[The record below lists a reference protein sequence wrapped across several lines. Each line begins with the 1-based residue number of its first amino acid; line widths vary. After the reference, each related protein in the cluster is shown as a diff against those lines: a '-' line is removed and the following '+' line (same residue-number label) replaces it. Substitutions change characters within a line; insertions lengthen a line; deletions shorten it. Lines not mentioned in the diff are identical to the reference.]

1 MGLANKVN
9 GSGRQ
14 TVAEGINTKEL
25 EYFKAKE
32 LIGSDRFPIR
42 LKGFFTQTGNK
53 YGESITVVTDGF
65 GINLPK
71 RYVEMFKSFNDE
83 EIEQLK
89 AGCLAIAGISE
100 FDGKNGKTVTID
112 FVDMEPEEL
121 PFK

>member
-9 GSGRQ
+9 STGRQ

-32 LIGSDRFPIR
+32 LIGSDKFPIR
-42 LKGFFTQTGNK
+42 LKGFFTQAGK
-53 YGESITVVTDGF
+53 YGESITVVADNF

-71 RYVEMFKSFNDE
+71 RYVDMFKGFSDE
-83 EIEQLK
+83 EVEQLK

-100 FDGKNGKTVTID
+100 FEGNNGKTVTID

-121 PFK
+121 PFT

>member
-9 GSGRQ
+9 GTGRQ
-14 TVAEGINTKEL
+14 TVASDIDTKSL

-32 LIGSDRFPIR
+32 LIGSDKFPIR
-42 LKGFFTQTGNK
+42 LKGFFIQTGK
-53 YGESITVVTDGF
+53 YGESVTAVADDI

-71 RYVEMFKSFNDE
+71 RYVDMFKSFDDE
-83 EIEQLK
+83 EVEQIK

-100 FDGKNGKTVTID
+100 FEGSNGKTVTID

-121 PFK
+121 PFE

>member
-9 GSGRQ
+9 STGRQ

-32 LIGSDRFPIR
+32 LIGSDKFPIR
-42 LKGFFTQTGNK
+42 LKGFFTQTGK
-53 YGESITVVTDGF
+53 YGESVTVVADNF

-71 RYVEMFKSFNDE
+71 RYVDMFKVFIDE
-83 EIEQLK
+83 DVEQLK

-100 FDGKNGKTVTID
+100 FEGNNGKTVTID
-112 FVDMEPEEL
+112 FIDMEPEEL
-121 PFK
+121 PFV

>member
-9 GSGRQ
+9 STGRQ

-32 LIGSDRFPIR
+32 LIGSDKFPIR
-42 LKGFFTQTGNK
+42 LKGFFTQTGK
-53 YGESITVVTDGF
+53 YGESVTVVADNF

-71 RYVEMFKSFNDE
+71 RYVDMFKGFSDE
-83 EIEQLK
+83 EVEQLK

-100 FDGKNGKTVTID
+100 FEGNNGKTVTID
-112 FVDMEPEEL
+112 FIDMEPEEL
-121 PFK
+121 PFT

>member
-32 LIGSDRFPIR
+32 LIGSDKFPIR
-42 LKGFFTQTGNK
+42 LKGYFTQTGK
-53 YGESITVVTDGF
+53 YGESITVVADDF

-71 RYVEMFKSFNDE
+71 RYVDMFKAFTDE
-83 EIEQLK
+83 EVEQLK
-89 AGCLAIAGISE
+89 AGCLAIASISE
-100 FDGKNGKTVTID
+100 FDGNNGKTVTIN

-121 PFK
+121 LFK

>member
-1 MGLANKVN
+1 MGLATKVN

-32 LIGSDRFPIR
+32 LIGSDKFPIR
-42 LKGFFTQTGNK
+42 LKGYFTQTGK
-53 YGESITVVTDGF
+53 YGESITVVADGF

-71 RYVEMFKSFNDE
+71 RYVEMFKSFDDE
-83 EIEQLK
+83 EVEQLK
-89 AGCLAIAGISE
+89 EGCLAIDSISE
-100 FDGKNGKTVTID
+100 FDGNNGKTVTIN
-112 FVDMEPEEL
+112 FIDMEPEEL

>member
-9 GSGRQ
+9 NGSQ
-14 TVAEGINTKEL
+14 NTVAEGINTKEL

-32 LIGSDRFPIR
+32 LIGSDKFPIR
-42 LKGFFTQTGNK
+42 LKGFFTQTGK
-53 YGESITVVTDGF
+53 YGESVTVVTDNF

-71 RYVEMFKSFNDE
+71 RYVDMFKGFSDE
-83 EIEQLK
+83 EVEQLK

-100 FDGKNGKTVTID
+100 FEGNNGKTVTID

-121 PFK
+121 PFT

>member
-9 GSGRQ
+9 GS
-14 TVAEGINTKEL
+14 GINTKEL

-32 LIGSDRFPIR
+32 LIGSNKFPIR

-71 RYVEMFKSFNDE
+71 RYVKMFKSFNDE
-83 EIEQLK
+83 EVEQLK